1 MGANASY
8 GRLDPTTRA
17 LHQLLALAPGEE
29 VTLAAAQA
37 LADRPYIEVRHSLYD
52 LVEADMLTRTERGW
66 KQTDLWRTHAFHIED
81 EHTPDTMAAMGRIL
95 TWYLRT
101 ATVASHAL
109 APHYWH
115 TPVRDGSA
123 DVAHYSP
130 LQAMEWFTAEEG
142 ALVAALLTAQ
152 GLDQHRL
159 VWQLHE
165 AILPFLRSHRTHTLW
180 HRTLSAAH
188 HAAEVSQDP
197 VGQAVA
203 QSSKALLEGQ
213 LGPTDHA
220 AAAFEEALTLWEQT
234 EHTGGLAQ
242 TLIDYAALQV
252 RRGHTRHAR
261 HLLERSLALTSE
273 QSCLATRLSARAQV
287 WLGQAALDENHLDE
301 ARTWFTTALEGTG
314 FVAQAYAL
322 LGLTR
327 THLVAGDPIRAAHAL
342 QRADLLLIAYP
353 DRAPHAAVEVLRAQL
368 HADDPARCRTHLLR
382 AHTLLASLG
391 HPDADTLL
399 QYMASLPIEPTDRPW

>member
-1 MGANASY
+1 MAADAY
-8 GRLDPTTRA
+8 GTLTPTARTM
-17 LHQLLALAPGEE
+17 HQLLALAPGSE

-37 LADRPYIEVRHSLYD
+37 LADRPYLDVRHSLYD
-52 LVEADMLTRTERGW
+52 LVEADMLLRTERGW
-66 KQTDLWRTHAFHIED
+66 EQTDLWRTHALQIED
-81 EHTPDTMAAMGRIL
+81 EHTPDPMAALGRIL

-101 ATVASHAL
+101 ATVASQAL

-115 TPVRDGSA
+115 TPLPDGPT
-123 DVAHYSP
+123 DVVHYSP
-130 LQAMEWFTAEEG
+130 LQASQWFTAEEKS
-142 ALVAALLTAQ
+142 LVAALLTAD

-165 AILPFLRSHRTHTLW
+165 AILPFLRSQRTHALWRHTLD
-180 HRTLSAAH
+180 AAH
-188 HAAEVSQDP
+188 YAAQVSQDP

-203 QSSKALLEGQ
+203 QSSRALLEGQ

-220 AAAFEEALTLWEQT
+220 VGAFEEALTLWERT
-234 EHTGGLAQ
+234 EHPGGLAQ
-242 TLIDYAALQV
+242 ALIDYAALQV
-252 RRGHTRHAR
+252 RRGRTRCAR
-261 HLLERSLALTSE
+261 HLLERALSLISE
-273 QSCLATRLSARAQV
+273 QTCLVARLSARAQV
-287 WLGQAALDENHLDE
+287 WLGQAALDENQPGA

-314 FVAQAYAL
+314 FVSQAYAL
-322 LGLTR
+322 LGLTQ

-368 HADDPARCRTHLLR
+368 HASDPARCRTHLLR

-391 HPDADTLL
+391 HPDTDALF
-399 QYMASLPIEPTDRPW
+399 QYMTSLPIEPTDRPW